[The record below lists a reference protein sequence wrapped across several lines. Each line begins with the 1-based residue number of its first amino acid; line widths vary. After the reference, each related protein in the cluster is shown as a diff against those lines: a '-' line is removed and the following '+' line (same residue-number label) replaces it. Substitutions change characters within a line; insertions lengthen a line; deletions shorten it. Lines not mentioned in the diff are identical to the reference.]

1 MTDLDLERLGD
12 LWRQQ
17 PDPKELEELR
27 RAAEKVR
34 KRARWAQTVN
44 LLAAVVVAGVVLT
57 LVASS
62 PRTDTVVIGAAAIL
76 LLLVSQIRQRRVW
89 QIELRSLSGT
99 TEQMLDQSIARLQT
113 SVRQTRFTLIAM
125 GPGLVAGYLVA
136 SSAER
141 SVGTIVG
148 SLSDE
153 PMFRILWV
161 GGAVAVISVV
171 AVAMLAKIRRQ
182 QRELDRLETM
192 REFYRDERAST
203 GP

>member
-12 LWRQQ
+12 VWRQQ
-17 PDPKELEELR
+17 PDPKELEELK
-27 RAAEKVR
+27 RAAEMVR
-34 KRARWAQTVN
+34 RRARWAQVMDVFTAV
-44 LLAAVVVAGVVLT
+44 LVAAVVLM

-62 PRTDTVVIGAAAIL
+62 PRQDTVIIGSAAIL
-76 LLLVSQIRQRRVW
+76 MLLVSQIRQRRVR
-89 QIELRSLSGT
+89 QVELQSLTGT

-113 SVRQTRFTLIAM
+113 TVRHTRATLIAM

-141 SVGTIVG
+141 SVGSIVG
-148 SLSDE
+148 ALSDD
-153 PMFRILWV
+153 PLFRLLWV
-161 GGAVAVISVV
+161 GAAVAVIA
-171 AVAMLAKIRRQ
+171 AVALAMFAKIRRQ